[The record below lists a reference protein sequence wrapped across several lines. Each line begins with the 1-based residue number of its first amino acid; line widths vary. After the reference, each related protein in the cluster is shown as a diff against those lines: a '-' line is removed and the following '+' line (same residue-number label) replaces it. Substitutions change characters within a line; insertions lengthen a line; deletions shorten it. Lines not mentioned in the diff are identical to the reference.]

1 VASCEDAG
9 ASIVSDHSP
18 AYVVTVEA
26 RAQFRLKDVSAWLVS
41 SLYLLTIKKGYCEIG
56 TT

>member
-18 AYVVTVEA
+18 ADVVTVEA
-26 RAQFRLKDVSAWLVS
+26 RAQFRLKDCDASVRRLGVAAQ
-41 SLYLLTIKKGYCEIG
+41 
-56 TT
+56 